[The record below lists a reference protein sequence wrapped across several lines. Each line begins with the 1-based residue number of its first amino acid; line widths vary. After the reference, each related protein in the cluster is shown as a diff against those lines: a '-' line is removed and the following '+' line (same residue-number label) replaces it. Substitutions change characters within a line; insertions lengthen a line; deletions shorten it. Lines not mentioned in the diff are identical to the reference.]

1 MRFKG
6 LFVPKTAAE
15 AVETFQNANG
25 EAFYVNGGTDV
36 MVAAR
41 EKDRFDGKLGID
53 LSNLAE
59 LKTIRD
65 EGDSLVIGAGC
76 THSQIAAS
84 LPVCRYAGVLAAAS
98 SEVGSPQIRNRG
110 TIGGNIANASP
121 AADTLGPLA
130 LLNARLTLLGPQGTR
145 ELPLGEVITAPY
157 RNALLPGELITA
169 VRIDK
174 LDCTQKFFKLGRRR
188 ALAISRLT
196 VSVVGRVENGKIAE
210 LRVALGSAFPRPM
223 RFPEITDAAVGQA
236 PTPELLR
243 HVAEATA
250 AKLPEIAGIR
260 ASTLYKQPVSQKL
273 LERLLGEVFE
283 VKLDG

>member
-6 LFVPKTAAE
+6 LFVPQTAAE
-15 AVETFQNANG
+15 AVEAFQKANG
-25 EAFYVNGGTDV
+25 EVFYVNGGTDV
-36 MVAAR
+36 MVVAR

-53 LSNLAE
+53 LSNLSE

-76 THSQIAAS
+76 THSQIAVS
-84 LPVCRYAGVLAAAS
+84 LLVRRYAGVLAAAS

-145 ELPLGEVITAPY
+145 ELPLCEVITAPY

-196 VSVVGRVENGKIAE
+196 VSVAGRVENGKIAE

-223 RFPEITDAAVGQA
+223 RFPEITDVAVGQT

>member
-6 LFVPKTAAE
+6 LFVPQTAAE
-15 AVETFQNANG
+15 AVETFQKANG

-36 MVAAR
+36 MVVAR
-41 EKDRFDGKLGID
+41 EKDRFDNKLGID
-53 LSNLAE
+53 LSNLSE

-84 LPVCRYAGVLAAAS
+84 LPVRRYAGVLVAAS

-145 ELPLGEVITAPY
+145 ELPLCEVITAPY

-196 VSVVGRVENGKIAE
+196 VSVAGCVENGKIAE

-223 RFPEITDAAVGQA
+223 RFPEITNAAVGQT

>member
-1 MRFKG
+1 MRFSG
-6 LFVPKTAAE
+6 LFVPKTVPE
-15 AVETFQNANG
+15 AIEAFERANG
-25 EAFYVNGGTDV
+25 AAFYVNGGTDV
-36 MVAAR
+36 LVVAR
-41 EKDRFDGKLGID
+41 EKDRFDGKLAID
-53 LSNLAE
+53 LSGLAE
-59 LKTIRD
+59 LKELREETD
-65 EGDSLVIGAGC
+65 TLLIGAGC
-76 THSQIAAS
+76 THARIAADP
-84 LPVCRYAGVLAAAS
+84 LVRRYASVLAAAS

-110 TIGGNIANASP
+110 TLGGNIANASP

-130 LLNARLTLLGPQGTR
+130 LHRARLLLRGPQGAR
-145 ELPLGEVITAPY
+145 ECALGELVTAPY
-157 RNALLPGELITA
+157 RNALLPGELIEA

-174 LDCTQKFFKLGRRR
+174 LDCPQRFFKLGRRR

-196 VSVVGRVENGKIAE
+196 VSVSGRLTDGRIDD

-223 RFPEITDAAVGQA
+223 RFPEITDAAVGQT